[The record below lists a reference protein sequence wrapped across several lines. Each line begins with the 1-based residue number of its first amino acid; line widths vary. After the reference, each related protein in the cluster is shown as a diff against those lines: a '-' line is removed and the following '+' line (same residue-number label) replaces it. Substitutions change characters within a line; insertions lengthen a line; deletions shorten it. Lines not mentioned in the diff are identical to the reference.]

1 MKLRRNVMDNKKFV
15 FILSH
20 VTSSPVEVLGIMK
33 VASNM
38 KAFSDETEIAVF
50 LINEGVLLA
59 KKGVVDDMTME
70 FEGKPVNFKEMLD
83 MLIEFGVKF
92 YVCHG
97 FMPGFGITKENMIE
111 GAEVKSSSYL
121 GELLLQ
127 GYIPFSLGL

>member
-1 MKLRRNVMDNKKFV
+1 MDNKKFI

-20 VTSSPVEVLGIMK
+20 VTSNPVEVLGIMK

-38 KAFSDETEIAVF
+38 KAFSDETEIAIF

-70 FEGKPVNFKEMLD
+70 FEGKPVNFKEMLE
-83 MLIEFGVKF
+83 MLVEFGVKF

-97 FMPGFGITKENMIE
+97 FMPGFGVTKENMIE

>member
-1 MKLRRNVMDNKKFV
+1 MDNKKFV

-20 VTSSPVEVLGIMK
+20 VTSNPIEVLGIMK

-59 KKGVVDDMTME
+59 KRGVVDDMTME

-83 MLIEFGVKF
+83 MLVEFGVKF

-97 FMPGFGITKENMIE
+97 FMPGFGVTKENMID